1 MLTVGAGKL
10 IVFVIT
16 EKIKAEYSNETKRW
30 VIINHKCQIIGSHSI
45 PCGTPTQVL
54 DNNILC
60 HSISTPKSATM
71 FLISSIWNLFPPV
84 SSVCFCKWRCI
95 PLCFLSHFFF
105 GMSAEK
111 QHKLFSSCHRP
122 KYTLYS
128 PQLSDLLM
136 RIYVPSGVSHR
147 RIVMPSGEKLL
158 VLWLAATQWGIKRL
172 LGFIVFVLPKRLQNK
187 DIKTVWTD
195 TLKLLL
201 VLLYNCISDIDYSFL
216 KMSSKA

>member
-1 MLTVGAGKL
+1 M
-10 IVFVIT
+10 
-16 EKIKAEYSNETKRW
+16 S
-30 VIINHKCQIIGSHSI
+30 
-45 PCGTPTQVL
+45 
-54 DNNILC
+54 
-60 HSISTPKSATM
+60 
-71 FLISSIWNLFPPV
+71 LFPLPNMPQCSLSPPFEIFSPLYLLFAFVNDVAYHYV
-84 SSVCFCKWRCI
+84 SY
-95 PLCFLSHFFF
+95 LTFFF

-172 LGFIVFVLPKRLQNK
+172 PGFIVFVLPKRLQNK